1 MNNFNWSQEVDMHS
15 PTPEAIYFLHH
26 RSIQQLANSHSIF
39 IPFIPQNEMF
49 DAIMSL
55 VQYFEKHLSNFNR
68 CIVGL
73 KNNLIDNLQHHAH
86 LNCFQKF
93 KMELCHRL

>member
-1 MNNFNWSQEVDMHS
+1 MNNFNWIREVDMHF

-26 RSIQQLANSHSIF
+26 HSIQQPANSHSII
-39 IPFIPQNEMF
+39 IPFIPQIEMF
-49 DAIMSL
+49 DAIISL

-68 CIVGL
+68 CIDGL